1 MRTSSE
7 IFSHGH
13 QVLIGWL
20 NRLGL
25 TNAGMV
31 QQFGTM
37 ADYRTSPSFICDFC
51 PQQDKWLRE
60 HNGDE
65 GGPNVATLLSY
76 GAVSSTAGQ
85 LVAYPMQL
93 VRTKM
98 QAQGMPGV
106 PNYNGAL
113 DCLRDVLQRDGVRG
127 LYRGLGPNFVKT
139 LPAITISYAVFETSK
154 GALS

>member
-1 MRTSSE
+1 MRLHHDEFWNGATVWKHT
-7 IFSHGH
+7 ID
-13 QVLIGWL
+13 
-20 NRLGL
+20 RLP
-25 TNAGMV
+25 
-31 QQFGTM
+31 
-37 ADYRTSPSFICDFC
+37 PSFMCDCC

-60 HNGDE
+60 HPGDE

-85 LVAYPMQL
+85 LVAYPMQV
-93 VRTKM
+93 VRTKL

-106 PNYNGAL
+106 PKYNGAL

-139 LPAITISYAVFETSK
+139 LPAIAISYAVFETSK
-154 GALS
+154 GGLSSRLLRDDDDA